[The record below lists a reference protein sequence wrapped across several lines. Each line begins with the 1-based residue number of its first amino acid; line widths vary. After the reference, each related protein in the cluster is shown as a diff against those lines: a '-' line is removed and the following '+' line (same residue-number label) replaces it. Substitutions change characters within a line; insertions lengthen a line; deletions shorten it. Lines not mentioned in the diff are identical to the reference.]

1 MKVRARST
9 LALLAAGLLVAAG
22 CGSDNSSSS
31 SGGAAT
37 TAAGG
42 GATTT
47 AAGGGGSTT
56 TAASAGA
63 TTTAASGGAATTA
76 AAAGGAAAGPWGWPG
91 DATTG
96 YLAPNQ
102 PDVNKD
108 GKVTIAILSPGDTND
123 HGYYEGFVSAAKT
136 FAQQQGWTVNIVDK
150 IPDSEAAQAARNA
163 CQQKPDMVAIAA
175 SELKD
180 AIPVAQEDVCKGT
193 VWYVA
198 GGQGVNQTPYFVQ
211 TNDILSQGA
220 YTSGVA
226 AGLLMKASGSKKA
239 GFLTGPQAS
248 FTSDF
253 AKGWE
258 AGIKS
263 QVPDA
268 EVVTTYTGDFNDSA
282 KAVAA
287 FQAMKSQGIGV
298 VYPYLGG
305 ATFAVAQQANQA
317 NIPVLTPGTD
327 NCSLTDPK
335 FAVSVIFDPGAYFN
349 AALIPF
355 KDGKL
360 KVGTALTFHMGVDPV
375 PTVKMCQP
383 TGDQAAVIDQTI
395 KDIGTGKIRTDQL
408 TGLNDY
414 GKYVPGS

>member
-1 MKVRARST
+1 MKVKARST
-9 LALLAAGLLVAAG
+9 VALLAAGLLVAAG

-31 SGGAAT
+31 SGGA
-37 TAAGG
+37 
-42 GATTT
+42 
-47 AAGGGGSTT
+47 TT
-56 TAASAGA
+56 TAASGGA
-63 TTTAASGGAATTA
+63 TTTAASGGASTTKAGGGATTTA
-76 AAAGGAAAGPWGWPG
+76 ASGGGSTAGPWGWPG
-91 DATTG
+91 DAATG
-96 YLAPNQ
+96 YLAPGE

-123 HGYYEGFVSAAKT
+123 HGYYEGFVAAAKT

-150 IPDSEAAQAARNA
+150 IPTSEAAQAARNA
-163 CQQKPDMVAIAA
+163 CQQHPDMVAIAA

-180 AIPVAQEDVCKGT
+180 AIPVAQEDVCKNT

-198 GGQGVNQTPYFVQ
+198 GGQGVEQSPYFVQ

-220 YTSGVA
+220 YASGVA
-226 AGLLMKASGSKKA
+226 AGLLMKANNSTKA
-239 GFLTGPQAS
+239 GFLTGPEAS
-248 FTSDF
+248 FTKDF

-258 AGIKS
+258 AGIKT
-263 QVPDA
+263 QVPNA
-268 EVVTTYTGDFNDSA
+268 QVVTTYTGDFNDSG
-282 KAVAA
+282 KAVTA
-287 FQAMKSQGIGV
+287 FQAMKSQGVGV

-305 ATFAVAQQANQA
+305 ATFAVAAQANQA

-349 AALIPF
+349 AALEPF
-355 KDGKL
+355 KEGTL
-360 KVGTALTFHMGVDPV
+360 RVGTALTFHMGVDPV

-383 TGDQAAVIDQTI
+383 TPEQAAIIEQTI
-395 KDIGTGKIRTDQL
+395 KDIGSGKIRTDQL

>member
-31 SGGAAT
+31 SGGATT
-37 TAAGG
+37 TAATGG

-47 AAGGGGSTT
+47 AA
-56 TAASAGA
+56 AG
-63 TTTAASGGAATTA
+63 
-76 AAAGGAAAGPWGWPG
+76 GGAAAGPWGWPG

-96 YLAPNQ
+96 YLAPGE

-150 IPDSEAAQAARNA
+150 IPNSEAAQAARNA

-198 GGQGVNQTPYFVQ
+198 GGQGVDQPPYFVQ

-226 AGLLMKASGSKKA
+226 AGLLMKANGSKKA